1 MLKDHVEAFL
11 FQYKTEF
18 IRYSS
23 PLNQK
28 NRFRQLMIV
37 GLVLPV
43 SLDSQSIKR
52 VIMIK
57 FSQRWNILRGLRKH
71 EQYVACMGER
81 TVAH

>member
-1 MLKDHVEAFL
+1 MLKLLF

-37 GLVLPV
+37 GPFLPV
-43 SLDSQSIKR
+43 FLDSRSIKR

-81 TVAH
+81 TVSH

>member
-1 MLKDHVEAFL
+1 MLKLFF

-28 NRFRQLMIV
+28 NRFRQLIIV
-37 GLVLPV
+37 GLVLPAP
-43 SLDSQSIKR
+43 LYNLSIKR

-57 FSQRWNILRGLRKH
+57 FAQSWNIIRGLRKH
-71 EQYVACMGER
+71 
-81 TVAH
+81 

>member
-1 MLKDHVEAFL
+1 MLKLLF

-43 SLDSQSIKR
+43 FLDSRSIKR

-81 TVAH
+81 TVSH